1 MADGKFGFLDL
12 RVPFLP
18 IFSVQLFLG
27 KVKGSETFVGV
38 PGDNSVGFN
47 ESLRLQRLLGE
58 SVGDHRIG
66 SLAHKNDLFVFVLNN
81 YGHSLSS
88 GREFTNIESFEFLL
102 SPRCLHGHIVVTVH
116 SSVLVSKLFRS
127 VHKGKL
133 IGRGSVIHT
142 LLLIDDDVVTDSEV
156 NYCTN
161 KVKIIVFQILKHFRI
176 VEVNIWQLPC

>member
-27 KVKGSETFVGV
+27 KVKGSETFIGV

-66 SLAHKNDLFVFVLNN
+66 SLDVEDDIARGHVAKHHAHPLRF
-81 YGHSLSS
+81 
-88 GREFTNIESFEFLL
+88 GRE
-102 SPRCLHGHIVVTVH
+102 GH
-116 SSVLVSKLFRS
+116 LVQHLW
-127 VHKGKL
+127 GE
-133 IGRGSVIHT
+133 G
-142 LLLIDDDVVTDSEV
+142 
-156 NYCTN
+156 
-161 KVKIIVFQILKHFRI
+161 
-176 VEVNIWQLPC
+176 